1 MASAITSKLFS
12 KHKSEQDYIFK
23 FFFCHIYE
31 LLPQPTKYFAAQL
44 KLALENG
51 DKRFYDAIEVP
62 FDGFPP
68 YFDAVKKEWDEFKE
82 RPQEEPVQSSTE
94 DDVPF

>member
-1 MASAITSKLFS
+1 
-12 KHKSEQDYIFK
+12 
-23 FFFCHIYE
+23 
-31 LLPQPTKYFAAQL
+31 
-44 KLALENG
+44 LALENG

-62 FDGFPP
+62 FDGFSP